1 MFIENAQ
8 AFGLSADVNPMPK
21 DILHGMFWQCMF
33 TLSMSMLCSMVIENT
48 LALGLSADVKS
59 IPNDIL

>member
-1 MFIENAQ
+1 MVIENTL
-8 AFGLSADVNPMPK
+8 AFGFSADVKPMPN

-33 TLSMSMLCSMVIENT
+33 ALSMSMLCSMVIDNT
-48 LALGLSADVKS
+48 LALGLSADVKP